1 MAIGTDQGCSVRL
14 PASWNGLVGL
24 KPTWGL
30 VPYTGAASIEPTV
43 DHIGPITKTV
53 HDCAVLL
60 QVRKNKAQNIV
71 ANSSM
76 KFDINDGFLS
86 IVNKP
91 KIPFTWKFGFILLI
105 LFEFLL
111 IN

>member
-53 HDCAVLL
+53 HDCAILL

-71 ANSSM
+71 VNNSM
-76 KFDINDGFLS
+76 KFDINGCVYV
-86 IVNKP
+86 INKP
-91 KIPFTWKFGFILLI
+91 KSHFLGNLASFY
-105 LFEFLL
+105 LFP
-111 IN
+111 